1 MATND
6 SMNNTNFDYFYNE
19 NINEIMENRGSSEG
33 NILDDANNMEKAAA
47 QLYNTKTRYDRSV
60 PGRTWKTWEGRE
72 TSYDSKETVRNI
84 GGLLSEKMAYAIS
97 KRNEPSVAGNAA
109 VIGYPSNQPFTIE
122 GRKFTVNDYY
132 SDSAYADLGMKSYDE
147 ENPVDNS
154 GLFAN
159 DAGDTNS
166 YYGRYGKPRSRYC
179 SFR

>member
-72 TSYDSKETVRNI
+72 TSYDSKETVLN
-84 GGLLSEKMAYAIS
+84 LSIS
-97 KRNEPSVAGNAA
+97 IVSIN
-109 VIGYPSNQPFTIE
+109 F
-122 GRKFTVNDYY
+122 
-132 SDSAYADLGMKSYDE
+132 
-147 ENPVDNS
+147 
-154 GLFAN
+154 
-159 DAGDTNS
+159 
-166 YYGRYGKPRSRYC
+166 C
-179 SFR
+179 SFNSFSYKVLYSSNISSKEILSSNSFVFKHLSIKFSFLFMLPLYSSITLSQ